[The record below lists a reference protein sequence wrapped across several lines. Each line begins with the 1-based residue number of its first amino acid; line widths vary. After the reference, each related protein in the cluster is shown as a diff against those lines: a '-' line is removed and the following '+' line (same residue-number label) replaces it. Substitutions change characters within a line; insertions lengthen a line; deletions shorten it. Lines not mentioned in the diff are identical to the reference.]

1 MPSRLGL
8 SKVAKGDLEEAFHLL
23 DRDARRQWLPSPQRC
38 AGEHVSSS
46 GLSKLHDGSRRGY
59 IRFSYLDD
67 TVPPYR
73 EQVVICTGVT
83 SWEPKIDDENNKD
96 NLARDISQ
104 MLKKAGEDLPNDARL
119 PRITVLNASFPS
131 SWSKRRAI
139 PSNSVY
145 LFPSFKYVPR
155 VIRTR
160 PDFDTDPTHLQR
172 SIFSAE
178 ALMERCVLPYF
189 PKSHMTPNFL
199 HDGIR
204 HDVYMEFDKNLQDV
218 EDVVVLICGHDRVDW
233 RCGVMGPLLVR
244 EFNNQLVKA
253 GLDVRDDRVFV
264 PKSGSWKDYRSKRGD
279 VVQAARVGLVSH
291 VGGHK
296 FAGNVIIYLPPDMKM
311 NEKPHPL
318 AGHGVCSPIGASLW
332 SISSV
337 RSCLF
342 TGTQW
347 QLLPEP
353 GAAAASLSVPRCLWF
368 HL

>member
-1 MPSRLGL
+1 MASVTATLRRRTRLVIRSIQASRWLATRVHTVQVCPEPRCWCDEDAPNV
-8 SKVAKGDLEEAFHLL
+8 SLL
-23 DRDARRQWLPSPQRC
+23 DIDRN
-38 AGEHVSSS
+38 
-46 GLSKLHDGSRRGY
+46 
-59 IRFSYLDD
+59 SYLDD

-318 AGHGVCSPIGASLW
+318 AGHGVWYGRVEMRNVEGLIQETILGGKIVVDKFRGGITPDRKMLKLAHWGKL
-332 SISSV
+332 V
-337 RSCLF
+337 
-342 TGTQW
+342 
-347 QLLPEP
+347 
-353 GAAAASLSVPRCLWF
+353 VDK
-368 HL
+368 